1 MAATLWKVV
10 FALDL
15 VLLVLLAVSFPAQ
28 EPGSAARSVTYISL
42 GIILVTLAGLAA
54 VIRADWDP
62 F

>member
-15 VLLVLLAVSFPAQ
+15 VLLVLLALSFPSQ
-28 EPGSAARSVTYISL
+28 EPGSAARSVTYLSL
-42 GIILVTLAGLAA
+42 GVIFITLAGLAV